1 VAIWT
6 DSNHAAMNWTFNV
19 SLTEGSEP
27 PINLAISAKNISSTW
42 DNTGNVYYN
51 STSALNVEYMEGIAE

>member
-1 VAIWT
+1 
-6 DSNHAAMNWTFNV
+6 MNWTFNV

-27 PINLAISAKNISSTW
+27 PINLAIFAKNISSTW